1 MFPPSTIIPAHG
13 FMTVRC
19 NSDLP
24 VSANSAGFSL
34 KKSGD
39 QVYFFDKP
47 ANGGRL
53 LDSIRFGLQAADYP
67 IGRVP
72 NGSPTWVLT
81 IPTKGSGNSLAPL
94 GNPASLRIN
103 EWMAA
108 PTVGD
113 DWFELCNP
121 AISPVSLGGLYLG
134 DSVVT
139 RIDYRIPDLSFIGV
153 GALGFQEFKAD
164 GSASKGADHTSFKLS
179 SSGETIALFTL
190 GGVVL
195 DSVAFGSPS
204 VPQQPDVSQGRFPD
218 ASANVTS
225 FPGSPTPGRSNS
237 LAQRTQIVRS
247 GNSVLIRFVGVAA
260 SSYTVQY
267 CSSISNGVWVRL
279 QNVFPAVS
287 GSVEVADTIPVGNQS
302 RFYRLVTPAIP

>member
-1 MFPPSTIIPAHG
+1 
-13 FMTVRC
+13 
-19 NSDLP
+19 
-24 VSANSAGFSL
+24 
-34 KKSGD
+34 
-39 QVYFFDKP
+39 
-47 ANGGRL
+47 
-53 LDSIRFGLQAADYP
+53 
-67 IGRVP
+67 
-72 NGSPTWVLT
+72 
-81 IPTKGSGNSLAPL
+81 
-94 GNPASLRIN
+94 
-103 EWMAA
+103 MAA

-121 AISPVSLGGLYLG
+121 AISPISLGGLYLG
-134 DSVVT
+134 DSLVT
-139 RIDYRIPDLSFIGV
+139 RIEYRLPDLSFIGV
-153 GALGFQEFKAD
+153 GVLGFQEFKAD

-179 SSGETIALFTL
+179 STGETIALFTL
-190 GGVVL
+190 SGTVL

-218 ASANVTS
+218 ASATVTS

-237 LAQRTQIVRS
+237 VGQRTQIVRS

-267 CSSISNGVWVRL
+267 RGSVSSGTWARL

-287 GSVEVADTIPVGNQS
+287 GPVEVADTIPVGNQS